1 MTDDEAKIKA
11 RQQAAEDLEDINAL
25 KQATGPFQRYWMRH
39 LRLKRE
45 AMRVS
50 FENDPPDKCSHE
62 EREIRRR
69 ILKSYDELLGMMAQH
84 EASARAVAP
93 SG

>member
-1 MTDDEAKIKA
+1 MTDAESKIKA
-11 RQQAAEDLEDINAL
+11 RQQAAEDLEDIAFL
-25 KQATGPFQRYWMRH
+25 KREGPFQRYWLRH

-50 FENDPPDKCSHE
+50 FENDPPLTCTHE

-69 ILKSYDELLGMMAQH
+69 ILKSYDELLGMMALH
-84 EASARAVAP
+84 EASAR
-93 SG
+93 SQT

>member
-1 MTDDEAKIKA
+1 MTDAEAKIKA
-11 RQQAAEDLEDINAL
+11 RQQAAEDLEDIAAL
-25 KQATGPFQRYWMRH
+25 KRPGPFERYWLRH

-45 AMRVS
+45 AIKKA
-50 FENDPPDKCSHE
+50 FEDDAPEKCSHE

-69 ILKSYDELLGMMAQH
+69 ILKSYDELLGMMASH
-84 EASARAVAP
+84 EVSARAVAP